1 MPPGRFTRRTVRDR
15 HRPTPRGTMAISDEV
30 TAAIATT
37 HHDRGGVLDA
47 TLDLIQL
54 AQRVIEFTPLERLQL
69 GVARQHQRHHGTH
82 TDIMPRGCNS
92 VIENV
97 PPPRTDGAL
106 VRPKAS

>member
-1 MPPGRFTRRTVRDR
+1 MT
-15 HRPTPRGTMAISDEV
+15 ISDEV

-54 AQRVIEFTPLERLQL
+54 TQRLIEFTALERLQL

-82 TDIMPRGCNS
+82 TDIMRTGCNS
-92 VIENV
+92 VIEAWV
-97 PPPRTDGAL
+97 REPPTAKLERRRGL
-106 VRPKAS
+106 SY